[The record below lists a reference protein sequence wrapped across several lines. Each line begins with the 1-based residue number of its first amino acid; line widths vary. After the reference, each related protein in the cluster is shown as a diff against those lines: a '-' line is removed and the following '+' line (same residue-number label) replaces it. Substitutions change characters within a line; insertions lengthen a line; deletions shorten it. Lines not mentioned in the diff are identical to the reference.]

1 MSPQVTLSAETF
13 GRLQRFAEPLVDDI
27 ESVINRLIDHYEI
40 KQGSPIPA
48 TTAKEYGGGTAPNLT
63 HTKLLSAEIGGKTLA
78 KVDWNALLVEAVVQ
92 AAKKLND
99 AEELAT
105 LIIVKRVV
113 GQKEDMGYRFID
125 AAGVS
130 VQGQDANGAWKATA
144 HIAKTLHMPVKVLFM
159 WYDNEK
165 AANPGQTGKLTL
177 NTN

>member
-1 MSPQVTLSAETF
+1 
-13 GRLQRFAEPLVDDI
+13 
-27 ESVINRLIDHYEI
+27 
-40 KQGSPIPA
+40 
-48 TTAKEYGGGTAPNLT
+48 
-63 HTKLLSAEIGGKTLA
+63 
-78 KVDWNALLVEAVVQ
+78 
-92 AAKKLND
+92 
-99 AEELAT
+99 
-105 LIIVKRVV
+105 V